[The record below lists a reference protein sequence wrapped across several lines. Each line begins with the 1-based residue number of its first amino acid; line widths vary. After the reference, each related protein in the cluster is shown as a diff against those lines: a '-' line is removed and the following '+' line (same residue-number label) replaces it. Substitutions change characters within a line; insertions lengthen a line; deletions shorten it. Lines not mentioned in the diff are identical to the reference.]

1 MSFEHIVPFFLI
13 LVAGY
18 AAVRFKYIPDA
29 LVDGLAQFVFTVAM
43 PVLVFGAM
51 LRSSVIDRSF
61 GNLMGMV
68 AMVALA
74 VAATMALG
82 IVVARYVFKADLAK
96 QQEMAVAASHSN
108 VILLGYPAAVLI
120 LSTQAVSAL
129 TFLVGIHGFVLAV
142 LVLAMQVI
150 LEKKKVDF
158 KSVALDQTKNPILMA
173 LVVGVVFGRMDVNL
187 SPQVDIALHV
197 LGGVSAGCG
206 LFAFG
211 GWMVRGTVVKDQDR
225 LQWLGAMAG
234 LKLLVLPLLFWL
246 IAKKI
251 AIFGIHESW
260 IWMAILVIAMPPGF
274 ELQAKGK
281 PGGAKIA
288 DETIFMGSLAAI
300 VTVSVIIHLM

>member
-1 MSFEHIVPFFLI
+1 MSFEHIIPFFLI

-18 AAVRFKYIPDA
+18 AAVRFKYVPDV

-43 PVLVFGAM
+43 PALVFGAM

-68 AMVALA
+68 AMLVVAI
-74 VAATMALG
+74 AATMALG
-82 IVVARYVFKADLAK
+82 IVVARYVFKVDLGK
-96 QQEMAVAASHSN
+96 QQEMAIAASHSN
-108 VILLGYPAAVLI
+108 VVLLGYPAAVMI
-120 LSTQAVSAL
+120 LNTKALSAL
-129 TFLVGIHGFVLAV
+129 TVLVGVHGFVLAM

-158 KSVALDQTKNPILMA
+158 KGVALEQAKSPILMA

-187 SPQVDIALHV
+187 SPQVDTALHA
-197 LGGVSAGCG
+197 LGGASVACG

-225 LQWLGAMAG
+225 LQWLGAMAV

-251 AIFGIHESW
+251 AIFQIHESW
-260 IWMAILVIAMPPGF
+260 IWMAILVVAMPPGF
-274 ELQAKGK
+274 ELRAKGK
-281 PGGAKIA
+281 PGGAKIGV
-288 DETIFMGSLAAI
+288 ETIFMGSLAAI
-300 VTVSVIIHLM
+300 VTVTAIIHLM